1 MEIIVRRIMTDE
13 NWDFGFT
20 AVDESELEIVKK
32 VQEEASLSTSTV
44 EELQD
49 KVDKLYN
56 AILPLL
62 ANLKK
67 DPEKDYILWKNRVE
81 KVNEFEEYLN
91 KIVGK

>member
-1 MEIIVRRIMTDE
+1 MSDMF
-13 NWDFGFT
+13 DFGFT
-20 AVDESELEIVKK
+20 AIDESELEIVKK

-44 EELQD
+44 EELQE

>member
-20 AVDESELEIVKK
+20 AIDESELEIVKK